1 MILAVVA
8 VLPIPVGDIDLAG
21 DVSPEPGADPGGVE
35 LEGASAHA
43 AVSGKKPPV
52 AADQEFFAEE
62 ALSLL
67 SRSGVEAIG
76 LAVEDG
82 ALAMTESGGRM
93 LKIWSSEGGGP

>member
-1 MILAVVA
+1 MTVAVVA
-8 VLPIPVGDIDLAG
+8 VLPIPVGDIDLTG

-52 AADQEFFAEE
+52 AADQEFFADGV
-62 ALSLL
+62 LSLL

-82 ALAMTESGGRM
+82 ALAMTEGGGRM
-93 LKIWSSEGGGP
+93 LKI